1 MGWFKKHLNWTYVI
15 FGSLLPFIFVI
26 LLRLFA
32 GVSITTSSPITP
44 IIILGLSAIVATNV
58 GFGAWL
64 LSEKGRNPWWIL
76 ILFTGIIGVIVLLS
90 LKNKSSGIIWSNIAI
105 GRSVIWSEVILWC
118 SFGVLPLPG
127 SDRVTFISSILCGFL
142 FGLLF
147 YGFTML
153 IRKPEI
159 NNKVFFI
166 AFSIIYPLL
175 FILYASHNPYY
186 SMYTDLYYRY
196 TYNSIL
202 MPTMLM
208 ALVSSILSAV
218 IYIIYKIFRAIIN
231 GIGKQGKQSK

>member
-1 MGWFKKHLNWTYVI
+1 
-15 FGSLLPFIFVI
+15 
-26 LLRLFA
+26 
-32 GVSITTSSPITP
+32 
-44 IIILGLSAIVATNV
+44 
-58 GFGAWL
+58 
-64 LSEKGRNPWWIL
+64 
-76 ILFTGIIGVIVLLS
+76 
-90 LKNKSSGIIWSNIAI
+90 
-105 GRSVIWSEVILWC
+105 
-118 SFGVLPLPG
+118 
-127 SDRVTFISSILCGFL
+127 
-142 FGLLF
+142 
-147 YGFTML
+147 ML